1 MVVMR
6 NADECRK
13 RAEGCL
19 RSAEANLPGREHWL
33 WLANTWTAMAEER
46 VLLEPSHR
54 AFKPRRNDTVAI
66 ADILRERLDL
76 D

>member
-1 MVVMR
+1 MMR

-19 RSAEANLPGREHWL
+19 RSAEANLPGREQWL
-33 WLANTWTAMAEER
+33 WLANTWTVVAEQRVVLER
-46 VLLEPSHR
+46 GHHV
-54 AFKPRRNDTVAI
+54 FKPWRNDPVAI
-66 ADILRERLDL
+66 ADILRERLAL